1 LWPFFIKKAAP
12 QKKGAAVMIGAREML
27 HTTPLTLNKEYRRVY
42 YRGRVFSTPIAVVYL
57 LKNHKPVNRLGL
69 TASKKTGC
77 AVRRN
82 RARRIMKEAY
92 RLLEQQLPIGYDY
105 VLVARARTA
114 EIKTQEVMA
123 VLEKAAAKLAGGK

>member
-1 LWPFFIKKAAP
+1 
-12 QKKGAAVMIGAREML
+12 MIGAREML

-57 LKNHKPVNRLGL
+57 LKNHKPVNRLALSGPA
-69 TASKKTGC
+69 ASKKTGC

>member
-1 LWPFFIKKAAP
+1 MI
-12 QKKGAAVMIGAREML
+12 MIGAREML

-42 YRGRVFSTPIAVVYL
+42 YRGRAFSTPIAVVYL
-57 LKNHKPVNRLGL
+57 LKNHKSANRLGL

-82 RARRIMKEAY
+82 RARRVMKEAY
-92 RLLEQQLPIGYDY
+92 RLLEQKLPVGYDY

-114 EIKTQEVMA
+114 EIKTQEMMA

>member
-1 LWPFFIKKAAP
+1 MI
-12 QKKGAAVMIGAREML
+12 MIGAREML

-42 YRGRVFSTPIAVVYL
+42 YRGRAFSTPIAVVYL
-57 LKNHKPVNRLGL
+57 LKNHRAVNRLGL

-92 RLLEQQLPIGYDY
+92 RLLEQQLPRGYDY

-114 EIKTQEVMA
+114 EIKTQEMMA
-123 VLEKAAAKLAGGK
+123 VLQKAAAKLAGEK